1 MVALTTALCRLL
13 QREIRRLRDA
23 TPLPDSR
30 ICDANKAKIGRR
42 MSPKIGLGGLAN
54 RAAGR
59 CGRL

>member
-30 ICDANKAKIGRR
+30 IRAANKAKNPLK
-42 MSPKIGLGGLAN
+42 MSCAEPALGL
-54 RAAGR
+54 
-59 CGRL
+59 